1 MKMEAQGITKEQS
14 ACLQGVAILLMI
26 HHHFFNDLSIYGE
39 ALSFWNPAVAV
50 RVAWFG
56 KICVGVFAFVSGYG
70 TCKVL
75 KKRGESSL
83 RVCSRQV
90 LHLLLRYWCV
100 LILFMGLFFALG
112 IRTFEAKEFLL
123 NFFCIKT
130 TYNGAFWYV
139 QQYFIMMILMT
150 LFEGFLRLMA
160 QYKAKGWKR
169 FSEKERLEGVIYGLL
184 ILGGIA
190 WGMMAILLPTARE
203 GLKQFIDVIRIA
215 FVAIF
220 FMGWLLAKYK
230 IYDILFDK
238 FENLKLPIRVG
249 IGFVLII
256 IVVTIRTYLAD
267 SPAYARMDFLLVP
280 VFVLGVLMIL
290 GRVEILLKVFGGLGR
305 ISAYMWLIHLFIF
318 ELTKDWI
325 TKSIHSHLL
334 FYLIELGLNILV
346 GILLYFVEKK
356 LKKKAIAKQT

>member
-75 KKRGESSL
+75 KKSGESSL

-90 LHLLLRYWCV
+90 LYLLLRYWCV

-123 NFFCIKT
+123 NFFCIET

-139 QQYFIMMILMT
+139 QQYVIMMILMT

-203 GLKQFIDVIRIA
+203 FPLSHA
-215 FVAIF
+215 LFV
-220 FMGWLLAKYK
+220 
-230 IYDILFDK
+230 
-238 FENLKLPIRVG
+238 
-249 IGFVLII
+249 
-256 IVVTIRTYLAD
+256 
-267 SPAYARMDFLLVP
+267 
-280 VFVLGVLMIL
+280 
-290 GRVEILLKVFGGLGR
+290 
-305 ISAYMWLIHLFIF
+305 
-318 ELTKDWI
+318 
-325 TKSIHSHLL
+325 
-334 FYLIELGLNILV
+334 
-346 GILLYFVEKK
+346 
-356 LKKKAIAKQT
+356 